1 MVYDC
6 EKPTLM
12 FPLKM
17 ATLLF
22 RWSSVLRGQHVTI
35 QAAIKRM
42 WRTYLLPK
50 NVSLGGVACISMY
63 IMYLCMII
71 WYVCVCMCVYICIYR
86 YIHTHTHTHL
96 GLLLDVSIGCGGLK
110 GSEIGDTTLYK
121 AKMEWTIVWILQ
133 VARTFPQPRCK
144 WRWKMVRIGKHP
156 TMIFIQLER
165 IAA

>member
-1 MVYDC
+1 MWVCQCHWHQPWLTGIGEHADYRQGDDWGMVYDC

-63 IMYLCMII
+63 IMYVCMII
-71 WYVCVCMCVYICIYR
+71 WYVCVCMCVCIYIYM
-86 YIHTHTHTHL
+86 YIYIDTYTHTYTL
-96 GLLLDVSIGCGGLK
+96 GSFARCFYRLWGFK
-110 GSEIGDTTLYK
+110 G
-121 AKMEWTIVWILQ
+121 
-133 VARTFPQPRCK
+133 K
-144 WRWKMVRIGKHP
+144 WKWGHNVV
-156 TMIFIQLER
+156 
-165 IAA
+165 